1 MCVHGIPPAGGLL
14 QAIVNAVTAIAR
26 QSDDPAEKHGSGGG
40 IRLANWLY
48 NVGRRDGTAI
58 GAVARAMAFEPLLG
72 NKGAQYDGTKFNY
85 IGSTND
91 EVSVCVAW
99 YTSAASC
106 RALVE

>member
-1 MCVHGIPPAGGLL
+1 MPSIASPSCMGIYLWRKSSGRMCCDFAKRSRRCLFGA
-14 QAIVNAVTAIAR
+14 
-26 QSDDPAEKHGSGGG
+26 
-40 IRLANWLY
+40 LASSS
-48 NVGRRDGTAI
+48 RRDGTAI

>member
-1 MCVHGIPPAGGLL
+1 
-14 QAIVNAVTAIAR
+14 
-26 QSDDPAEKHGSGGG
+26 
-40 IRLANWLY
+40 
-48 NVGRRDGTAI
+48 
-58 GAVARAMAFEPLLG
+58 VARAMAFEPLLG

>member
-1 MCVHGIPPAGGLL
+1 MEG
-14 QAIVNAVTAIAR
+14 
-26 QSDDPAEKHGSGGG
+26 GGG

-48 NVGRRDGTAI
+48 NVGRMDGTAI